1 MTSIRSA
8 VSNSEL
14 LTGAEQVS
22 RALGEAFDVWSRQR
36 DGEAV
41 PVWSVHL
48 LAEYPA
54 PLLPWAVVAVYEEE
68 AGDFRVRYWGSERA
82 SLFKR
87 DSTNKLLSASMPAV
101 LAEKARG
108 ECLEVRRR
116 RQPLVFH
123 SSIETVAGT
132 YTYCKIRLPLR
143 PAGSDIADVV
153 LSVDDPD
160 LITAQIFK
168 AWDAS
173 PPLRAR
179 RDE

>member
-1 MTSIRSA
+1 MTNIRSA

-14 LTGAEQVS
+14 LTRAEQVS
-22 RALGEAFDVWSRQR
+22 PALGEAFDVWLRQR
-36 DGEAV
+36 NGEAV

-54 PLLPWAVVAVYEEE
+54 PLLPWAVVAIYEDDAE
-68 AGDFRVRYWGSERA
+68 DFRVRYWGSERA

-108 ECLEVRRR
+108 ECLEVRERQ
-116 RQPLVFH
+116 QPLVFH
-123 SSIETVAGT
+123 SSIETVAGA
-132 YTYCKIRLPLR
+132 YAYCKIRLPMRL
-143 PAGSDIADVV
+143 ADGDTADVV
-153 LSVDDPD
+153 LSVDDPN

-173 PPLRAR
+173 PPLRPR

>member
-14 LTGAEQVS
+14 LSSAEQVS
-22 RALGEAFDVWSRQR
+22 PALGEAFDIWTRQR
-36 DGEAV
+36 NGDAP

-54 PLLPWAVVAVYEEE
+54 RLLPWAVVAVYEED
-68 AGDFRVRYWGSERA
+68 ADDFRVRYWGSERA

-87 DSTNKLLSASMPAV
+87 DSTNQLLSASMPAM
-101 LAEKARG
+101 LAEKARS
-108 ECLEVRRR
+108 ECLEVRER
-116 RQPLVFH
+116 RQPLIFH
-123 SSIETVAGT
+123 SSIETVAGK
-132 YTYCKIRLPLR
+132 YAYCKIRLPLR
-143 PAGSDIADVV
+143 PADTDIADVV
-153 LSVDDPD
+153 LSVDDPS

-179 RDE
+179 RDP